1 MSYNLFVKSI
11 SGNTLAFDVESTDS
25 ISNIKQRIQDKEG
38 INVEQ
43 QRLNFAGRLLEDS
56 RTLND
61 YDIVEDSTIN
71 MTIGLLGGGTE
82 SGTKQIYIKTLQG
95 KSITLEVNDDDT
107 IESVKKK
114 INDIEG
120 IPLDQQRLVF
130 NGKQLEDANTLKDY
144 MIDADSTIHLVLRL
158 RGGF

>member
-11 SGNTLAFDVESTDS
+11 SGNTIALDVESTDS
-25 ISNIKQRIQDKEG
+25 ISNIKQRIQEKEG
-38 INVEQ
+38 INIEQ
-43 QRLNFAGRLLEDS
+43 LRLNFAGRFLEDEK
-56 RTLND
+56 TLND
-61 YDIVEDSTIN
+61 YNIDKDSTIN
-71 MTIGLLGGGTE
+71 MSIGLLGGGTE
-82 SGTKQIYIKTLQG
+82 NGTKQIFIKTLQG